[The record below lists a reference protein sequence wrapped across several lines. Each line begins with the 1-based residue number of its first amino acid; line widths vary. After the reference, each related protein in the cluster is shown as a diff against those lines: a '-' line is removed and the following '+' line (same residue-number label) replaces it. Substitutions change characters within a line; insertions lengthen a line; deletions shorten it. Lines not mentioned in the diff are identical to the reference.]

1 VRLSS
6 VFAYNL
12 TPVVNIVG
20 KPSLIAA
27 IRAA

>member
-1 VRLSS
+1 MALHDL
-6 VFAYNL
+6 AYNL
-12 TPVVNIVG
+12 PRVMNVVG